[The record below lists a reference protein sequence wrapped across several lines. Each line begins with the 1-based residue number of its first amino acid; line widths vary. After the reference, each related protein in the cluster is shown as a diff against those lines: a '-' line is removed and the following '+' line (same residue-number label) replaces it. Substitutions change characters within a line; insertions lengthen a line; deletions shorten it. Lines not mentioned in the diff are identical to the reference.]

1 MNIISGFDLA
11 APEDVGLEKRRID
24 GIAAGMR
31 ELVDGARRAGIAS
44 AIACHGKLVHFQAY
58 GWRDLEADLP
68 METDSLF
75 RLFSMTRAVT
85 AVGLLT
91 LVDDGSLGLAD
102 PVADYLPEF
111 ADTPVIA
118 DIRGDEI
125 TTVPQSTRL
134 SVHHLLTYTG
144 GFGYPLSYPD
154 AFGLTMEAV
163 LPVTG
168 TLETGIKRLA
178 EVPLLAQPGARWRYG
193 FSGDVTAR
201 LAEVVSGQAYDEF
214 LSERIFRPLGMSS
227 TGFVVPAK
235 RKNDLAQIYSQG
247 PDATLLNSTERAPVT
262 NSYEPGNR
270 MFSGGGGLVSTAGDY
285 LVFCQMLLNRG
296 VFNGARILTD
306 QTVADMLRN
315 HLAPEQGPLMW
326 SAPGRGT
333 EDDIWS
339 AHDGYGWG
347 LGISVRLDDEQHR
360 IPGGRGECRWDGL
373 ANTSYFIDPEHEIVA
388 VAMSQFL
395 ALDGR
400 ELELVIR
407 NNLYG

>member
-1 MNIISGFDLA
+1 VNIIDGFDIS
-11 APEDVGLEKRRID
+11 APEDVGLAKARID

-31 ELVDGARRAGIAS
+31 ELVDSARRAGVVS
-44 AIACHGKLVHFQAY
+44 AIACRGKLVHFQAY
-58 GWRDLEADLP
+58 GWRDLESDLP
-68 METDSLF
+68 METGSLF
-75 RLFSMTRAVT
+75 RLFSMTRSIT

-91 LVDDGSLGLAD
+91 LVDEGRLELNT
-102 PVADYLPEF
+102 PVARYLPEF

-118 DIRGDEI
+118 EI
-125 TTVPQSTRL
+125 KAGEIVTVPQSTPL
-134 SVHHLLTYTG
+134 TVHHLLAYTG

-154 AFGLTMEAV
+154 AFGLTMDQV
-163 LPVTG
+163 LPVNG
-168 TLETGIKRLA
+168 TLEAGIKRLA

-201 LAEVVSGQAYDEF
+201 LAEVVSRQTYDVF
-214 LSERIFRPLGMSS
+214 LSERVFQPLNMNN
-227 TGFVVPAK
+227 TGFAVRAE
-235 RKNDLAQIYSQG
+235 RKNDLAQIYSSG
-247 PDATLLNSTERAPVT
+247 PDATLLNSTARAPVT

-270 MFSGGGGLVSTAGDY
+270 LFSGGGGLVSTAGDY
-285 LVFCQMLLNRG
+285 LTFCQMLLNGG
-296 VFNGARILTD
+296 VFNGARILTAES
-306 QTVADMLRN
+306 VANMLRN
-315 HLAPEQGPLMW
+315 HLTPDQGPLMW

-333 EDDIWS
+333 EGDIWA

-347 LGISVRLDDEQHR
+347 LGISVRLDDEQQN

-407 NNLYG
+407 NNLYD

>member
-1 MNIISGFDLA
+1 VNIIEGFDPA
-11 APEDVGLEKRRID
+11 APGDVGLAKERID

-31 ELVDGARRAGIAS
+31 ELVDTARRAGIVS
-44 AIACHGKLVHFQAY
+44 AVARQGKLVHFQAY

-68 METDSLF
+68 MEANSLF
-75 RLFSMTRAVT
+75 RLYSMTRAVT

-91 LVDDGSLGLAD
+91 LVDDGSVGLND
-102 PVADYLPEF
+102 PVARYLPEF
-111 ADTPVIA
+111 SDTPVIA
-118 DIRGDEI
+118 EIRADEI
-125 TTVPQSTRL
+125 VTVPQSTPL

-144 GFGYPLSYPD
+144 GFGYPMSYPD
-154 AFGLTMEAV
+154 TFGLTMDQV
-163 LPVTG
+163 LPASG

-201 LAEVVSGQAYDEF
+201 LAEAISGQAYDKF
-214 LSERIFRPLGMSS
+214 LSERIFQPLKMSH
-227 TGFVVPAK
+227 TGFAVPAE
-235 RKNDLAQIYSQG
+235 RNNDLVQIYSAG
-247 PDATLLNSTERAPVT
+247 PDATLLNSTARAPVT
-262 NSYEPGNR
+262 NSYEPGSR

-285 LVFCQMLLNRG
+285 LVFCQMLLNGG
-296 VFNGARILTD
+296 VFNGARILKSET
-306 QTVADMLRN
+306 TANMLRN
-315 HLAPEQGPLMW
+315 HLTPSQGPLMW

-333 EDDIWS
+333 EDDSW
-339 AHDGYGWG
+339 ATHDGYGWG
-347 LGISVRLDDEQHR
+347 LGISVRLDDEKQN